1 MMVVEE
7 IEVLVVET
15 VLMVA
20 YIVGDAYLG
29 GSSASSCTRSSN
41 SRSFRISSRRSISGS
56 SSGSLHCGDALIHLL
71 QERQQPPLSRL
82 IPY

>member
-1 MMVVEE
+1 MIVVEE
-7 IEVLVVET
+7 VEVLVVET

-41 SRSFRISSRRSISGS
+41 SRSYRISSRRSS
-56 SSGSLHCGDALIHLL
+56 SSSSFHCGDALIHLL